1 MSNSNVNVESV
12 YEIHEEEEPE
22 VESNHM
28 VISTDEGTQ
37 AAGNNMQIIEDTG
50 IRASGLCVIILRLS
64 ELLYGLMFFVPWDNT
79 CCAVHQVYM
88 YMCFWFMFDHT

>member
-37 AAGNNMQIIEDTG
+37 AARNNMQIIEDTS
-50 IRASGLCVIILRLS
+50 IRVPGLCVIMFRLS
-64 ELLYGLMFFVPWDNT
+64 KLLYVLMFCVPCANN
-79 CCAVHQVYM
+79 CCPLHQGYM
-88 YMCFWFMFDHT
+88 YLCFWFMCNHV

>member
-28 VISTDEGTQ
+28 VISNDEGTQ

-50 IRASGLCVIILRLS
+50 IRASGLCVIMFRLS
-64 ELLYGLMFFVPWDNT
+64 ELLYVLIFFCSMEQHLLCSASGL
-79 CCAVHQVYM
+79 HVYVLLV
-88 YMCFWFMFDHT
+88 YV